1 MGMKKE
7 TVMETILG
15 LCIGVGLSAAC
26 GFRVFVP
33 LLVMSIAT
41 MMGWFEPSKGFE
53 WLALPSVCLALGV
66 ATVCEIAAYYIPWV
80 DNALDT
86 VATPA
91 AMIAGTLTT
100 MAVSSGEMSQFA
112 SWAAAIIVGGGTA
125 GVVQMNTVAA
135 RGVSTATTGGLGNF
149 VVATSEWIGAIL
161 LSVSAMLVPALVAIV
176 VLITVI
182 WVVRWIRHKKQEQ
195 AHTPL

>member
-1 MGMKKE
+1 
-7 TVMETILG
+7 METILG

-53 WLALPSVCLALGV
+53 WLALPSVCLALAV

-112 SWAAAIIVGGGTA
+112 AWAAAIIVGGGTA
-125 GVVQMNTVAA
+125 GVVQMSTVAA

-149 VVATSEWIGAIL
+149 VVSTGEWIGAIL
-161 LSVSAMLVPALVAIV
+161 LSVSAMLVPALVVVV
-176 VLITVI
+176 VLIAVI

-195 AHTPL
+195 AHSPL

>member
-1 MGMKKE
+1 
-7 TVMETILG
+7 METILG

-112 SWAAAIIVGGGTA
+112 TWAAAIIVGGGTA
-125 GVVQMNTVAA
+125 GVVQMSTVAA
-135 RGVSTATTGGLGNF
+135 RGVSNATTGGLGNF
-149 VVATSEWIGAIL
+149 VVATGEWIGAIL

-176 VLITVI
+176 VLIAVI

-195 AHTPL
+195 AHSPL